1 MNRIALL
8 ENETDRIKKRATLT
22 KQKASEIFYNKAVNE
37 DKIMMQMKM
46 DMEQAQ
52 ILEELRLR
60 NMQLKAIQRNDFVK
74 KLNKMKDELRTNA
87 EQRKSEKLDNDARR
101 R

>member
-1 MNRIALL
+1 V
-8 ENETDRIKKRATLT
+8 TLT

-60 NMQLKAIQRNDFVK
+60 NMQLKAIQRNDFFK
-74 KLNKMKDELRTNA
+74 KLSKMKDEVRINA
-87 EQRKSEKLDNDARR
+87 E
-101 R
+101 

>member
-1 MNRIALL
+1 
-8 ENETDRIKKRATLT
+8 
-22 KQKASEIFYNKAVNE
+22 
-37 DKIMMQMKM
+37 MMQMKM

-60 NMQLKAIQRNDFVK
+60 NMQLKAIQRNDFLK
-74 KLNKMKDELRTNA
+74 KLSKMKDELRTNA